1 MRKSKQK
8 IINEILR
15 LTRVL
20 TQCKYGSEDDKQ
32 IKKLIQEN
40 LVMLSELDS
49 LSAERRRRKQDETF
63 RANLAACV

>member
-1 MRKSKQK
+1 MKHSKQK

-40 LVMLSELDS
+40 LAMLSELES
-49 LSAERRRRKQDETF
+49 RSAERRHHKQYEAF
-63 RANLAACV
+63 RANLAACL